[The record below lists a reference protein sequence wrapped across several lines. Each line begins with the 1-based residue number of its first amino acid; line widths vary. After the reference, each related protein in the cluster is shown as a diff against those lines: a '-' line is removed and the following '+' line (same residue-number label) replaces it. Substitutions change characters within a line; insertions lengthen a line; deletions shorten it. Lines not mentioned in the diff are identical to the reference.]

1 MRDKIL
7 MVVFV
12 LVLGSILTSVLV
24 LVSAWTA
31 PVITRNEE
39 LAAKSSVLQALG
51 IPYEEPEIQRAFAEN
66 VREKQADGRLYYV
79 AGNRDVAFPYSGSGL
94 WGPIEGVIALQPDLQ
109 TLRGVTISRQEE
121 TPGLGSRIGEEEYL
135 AQFADKKVSRGLK
148 LVPPGRSSADNE
160 IDAITG
166 ATLTSVAFVG
176 ILNASLESALPSIRK
191 GETP

>member
-1 MRDKIL
+1 MKDKIL

-12 LVLGSILTSVLV
+12 LVLGSILTTVLV

-39 LAAKSSVLQALG
+39 LSAKSSVLQALR
-51 IPYEEPEIQRAFAEN
+51 IPYGEADLLQAFAEN
-66 VREKQADGRLYYV
+66 VEEKQLDGRLYYV
-79 AGNRDVAFPYSGSGL
+79 TRDSDVAFPYSGAGL
-94 WGPIEGVIALQPDLQ
+94 WGPIEGVIALQPDLE

-121 TPGLGSRIGEEEYL
+121 TPGLGSRIGEAEYL
-135 AQFADKKVSRGLK
+135 GQFANKKVARGLK
-148 LVPPGRSSADNE
+148 LVPPGRSRADNE

-176 ILNASLESALPSIRK
+176 ILNDNLDKALPSIRK